1 MIIDKQVASRMEA
14 CIKQSHIETGR
25 LYPQGR
31 YLEVAGGAAC
41 FCGFDSYLS
50 QVVGW
55 GFATKSKHFKKELQD
70 IEQFYLN
77 CGHQRVDIELC
88 PYVQVDLP
96 LFLSEKGYVISEL
109 NHVYV
114 FDLHHENIP
123 AVVDEH
129 FTIEEVAP
137 EQGPAWAKN
146 VALGFGYLEAEDQFT
161 RYFQAK
167 GVKAFAAF
175 QQGKIAAGA
184 TIAMH
189 GEVGDLGLMS
199 TLPAFRNQG
208 LQKKL
213 LLIRLAFAKNQGLS
227 LATATAV
234 PGSISD
240 KNIQTVGFQIAYT
253 RIKLTKMVPGL

>member
-1 MIIDKQVASRMEA
+1 MIIDKQVASKMEA
-14 CIKQSHIETGR
+14 CIKQSHIETAR
-25 LYPQGR
+25 LYPLGC

-41 FCGFDSYLS
+41 FCDLDSYLS

-55 GFATKSKHFKKELQD
+55 GFATKPKHFKKELQD

-96 LFLSEKGYVISEL
+96 MFLSEKGYVISEL
-109 NHVYV
+109 NHVYA
-114 FDLHHENIP
+114 FDLKQQDIP
-123 AVVDEH
+123 GEVEED
-129 FTIEEVAP
+129 FIIEEVGP
-137 EQGPAWAKN
+137 EQGPTWAKN
-146 VALGFGYLEAEDQFT
+146 VALGLGYSEAEDQFR

-167 GVKAFAAF
+167 GVQAFAAF
-175 QQGKIAAGA
+175 QQGKMAAGA

-189 GEVGDLGLMS
+189 DEVGDLGLMS

-213 LLIRLAFAKNQGLS
+213 LLIRLAFAKSQGLS

-240 KNIQTVGFQIAYT
+240 KNIQKVGFQIAYT
-253 RIKLTKMVPGL
+253 RIKLTKGSLL